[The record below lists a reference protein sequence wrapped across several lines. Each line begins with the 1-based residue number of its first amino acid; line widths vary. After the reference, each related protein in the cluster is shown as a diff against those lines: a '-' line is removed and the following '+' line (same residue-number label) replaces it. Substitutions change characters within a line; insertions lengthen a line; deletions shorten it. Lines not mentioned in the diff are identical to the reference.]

1 MTKKEINILI
11 IAIFA
16 SSVAAAF
23 TMCIILGYVVEFFWV
38 VSCIIGIPTILYCA
52 YHGCVWLYAVC
63 EKPKE
68 AANAH
73 TPPTRVVWR
82 QASLAQ
88 LSVLK
93 ASTTNALLSW
103 ILFFLIVITCASIG
117 SCRAL
122 HSTWKIT
129 PIR

>member
-23 TMCIILGYVVEFFWV
+23 TMCIVLGYVVEFFWV

-63 EKPKE
+63 KKSKK
-68 AANAH
+68 AANAHIPPTNAH
-73 TPPTRVVWR
+73 TPPT
-82 QASLAQ
+82 LEQ

-93 ASTTNALLSW
+93 ASITNTLLSW
-103 ILFFLIVITCASIG
+103 ILVFLIVIACAAIG
-117 SCRAL
+117 SCNSL
-122 HSTWKIT
+122 HSTWTIT
-129 PIR
+129 HSR

>member
-23 TMCIILGYVVEFFWV
+23 TMCIVLGYVVEFFWV

-73 TPPTRVVWR
+73 TPPAHTP
-82 QASLAQ
+82 LTLEQ

-117 SCRAL
+117 SCYSL